1 MTVNHQA
8 KAAVHTVESSSDP
21 LASQGARRATEE
33 ASGSAPRAATAE
45 VVPHARRRQFSNAD
59 KRRSLE
65 AADRCCRPGGVG
77 ALMGREGVYSSSPSS
92 WRLQREAG
100 DLVVLAPQRR
110 GPKIPANRA
119 EMLQIAQLI
128 RARWAQAQARQS
140 TLVIG
145 VQKKLATRLDNQV
158 WSWDITKLKGPA
170 KWTCLHLY
178 VIPHNSRNNSRN
190 SSHNSHS
197 R

>member
-65 AADRCCRPGGVG
+65 AADRCCPPGGVG

-92 WRLQREAG
+92 WRLHQREAG
-100 DLVVLAPQRR
+100 DLVALAPQRR

-128 RARWAQAQARQS
+128 RARDGLKRKLDKARWCS
-140 TLVIG
+140 

-170 KWTCLHLY
+170 KWTYLHLY
-178 VIPHNSRNNSRN
+178 MIPHNSRN